1 MSDAQ
6 PVNQAAIESFVKY
19 FSDQLRLIGAL
30 PNHHYRKT
38 LFVAVLDTLSRA
50 AVPHLKD
57 KNRERFLGFVEGW
70 SDWQEAGRVSLP
82 QLAGN
87 LATLPAFRDGRLAAE
102 VRRRLEQWKIG
113 EIYHASKDPVK
124 DDLGAFA
131 ASDDERRLVDGHT
144 HLSLL
149 WVYRNVLVHEFREPG
164 YDMGVLG
171 DDPSPY
177 YMNMDDENGVPRW
190 ELAYPT
196 TFFAALCD
204 RALANLKR
212 HLEAKDLDP
221 YAFYEFGSIWRR
233 AVLKSK

>member
-1 MSDAQ
+1 M
-6 PVNQAAIESFVKY
+6 
-19 FSDQLRLIGAL
+19 
-30 PNHHYRKT
+30 
-38 LFVAVLDTLSRA
+38 
-50 AVPHLKD
+50 
-57 KNRERFLGFVEGW
+57 
-70 SDWQEAGRVSLP
+70 SLP

-124 DDLGAFA
+124 EDLGAFA

-196 TFFAALCD
+196 TFFAAISSSLPSSVRERRRSSSVD
-204 RALANLKR
+204 LPPTSPVKR
-212 HLEAKDLDP
+212 
-221 YAFYEFGSIWRR
+221 S
-233 AVLKSK
+233 